1 MERSLDMVIGLL
13 GILMAG
19 GAYVPLDPEY
29 PEDRLEYM
37 LQDSN
42 VSLVITQLGLLEKVS
57 RLEGNN
63 VSCIVLDKD
72 WDHLKSDVKGRKTI
86 KREVQPHHLAYVI
99 YTSGST
105 GKPKGVMISHKALTN
120 FLISMGEQPGLTEQD
135 KLLAVTTY
143 CFDIAGL
150 ELYLPLIK
158 GAQCY
163 ICSSKNIKDAE
174 RLKREI
180 QRIKPTIMQA
190 TPVTWTLL
198 FQADWKNE
206 ENMKVLCGG
215 EALSETL
222 KSYFVHNS
230 CDAWNMF
237 GPTETTIWSTIQ
249 KIDADKPISIGKPIA
264 NTQIYILDKHLRPVP
279 VGLPGELFISG
290 SGLARGYWNQPEL
303 TAEKFI
309 DNPFNPETKLYRT
322 GDLCRWLSDGSIE
335 YVGRMDY
342 QVKIRGFRIELSE
355 VEGQV
360 RTYPG
365 IDDCVVIAKEQEGNK
380 QLIAYC
386 LLNNSESGKPPLD
399 PKEVRN
405 YLKTFLPFYMI
416 PAFFIELD
424 KLPLTPNGK
433 IDRKELMNR
442 RIELAT
448 TRKIHLPQSDVEH
461 QVLAVWKKLL
471 NVDDLSTDDAFFD
484 VGGNSFS
491 AAEMIGR
498 VKELLE
504 CDISV
509 TALFKYP
516 TVKELSAYITETRS
530 ENVDSQTEQS
540 HTPEQTDTAE
550 NTALPKMV
558 SGEDDLEPSY
568 PDYFEDSLAI
578 IGISCHFPGAKNH
591 AEFWSNLR
599 AGVESV
605 RFFSEEELVGLG
617 LEKEIVGNRGYVPGR
632 CTIEGK
638 EYFDPEFFS
647 LSQKNAEFMDP
658 QMKLLLQHSWKAVE
672 DAGYI
677 SKEIPE
683 TSVYMS
689 ASSSF
694 YQAFIPNLAS
704 QSPNVLKNADEYVTW
719 ILAQGGTIPTMISH
733 KLGFKGPSLFVH
745 SNCSSSLVGLRLA
758 SQSLLSGEAKYALVG
773 ASTIFPFTSVGY
785 VHQPGLNF
793 SSDGHIKAFD
803 ESADGMIGGEGVGV
817 VLLKKA
823 QDAIRDG
830 DHIYALLRGV
840 GVNNDGTDKLGFY
853 APSVKGQAEVIQ
865 KTIESTRIH
874 PESISYIETHGTG
887 TKLGDPVEFAALN
900 ETYRQYTTK
909 KQFCGIGSVKTNI
922 GHLDTAAG
930 LAGCIKVALS
940 LYHNEIPPSLNYEK
954 PNSDINF
961 PDSPFYVV
969 DSLQKW
975 EKASS
980 PHRAALSAF
989 GIGGTNAHAIFEQ
1002 FVVNAESERFKDSS
1016 VNKEAVYLIPLSAR
1030 NHHRLKVYAQELSDF
1045 LIASEDINLSDVSFT
1060 LQTGRMAMKNR
1071 VAFIV

>member
-1 MERSLDMVIGLL
+1 MCRDCQG
-13 GILMAG
+13 
-19 GAYVPLDPEY
+19 
-29 PEDRLEYM
+29 
-37 LQDSN
+37 
-42 VSLVITQLGLLEKVS
+42 
-57 RLEGNN
+57 
-63 VSCIVLDKD
+63 
-72 WDHLKSDVKGRKTI
+72 
-86 KREVQPHHLAYVI
+86 
-99 YTSGST
+99 T
-105 GKPKGVMISHKALTN
+105 G
-120 FLISMGEQPGLTEQD
+120 
-135 KLLAVTTY
+135 
-143 CFDIAGL
+143 
-150 ELYLPLIK
+150 
-158 GAQCY
+158 
-163 ICSSKNIKDAE
+163 
-174 RLKREI
+174 
-180 QRIKPTIMQA
+180 
-190 TPVTWTLL
+190 
-198 FQADWKNE
+198 
-206 ENMKVLCGG
+206 
-215 EALSETL
+215 
-222 KSYFVHNS
+222 
-230 CDAWNMF
+230 
-237 GPTETTIWSTIQ
+237 
-249 KIDADKPISIGKPIA
+249 
-264 NTQIYILDKHLRPVP
+264 
-279 VGLPGELFISG
+279 
-290 SGLARGYWNQPEL
+290 
-303 TAEKFI
+303 
-309 DNPFNPETKLYRT
+309 
-322 GDLCRWLSDGSIE
+322 
-335 YVGRMDY
+335 
-342 QVKIRGFRIELSE
+342 
-355 VEGQV
+355 
-360 RTYPG
+360 
-365 IDDCVVIAKEQEGNK
+365 GNK
-380 QLIAYC
+380 QLVAYC

-405 YLKTFLPFYMI
+405 YLKTFLPDYMI

-461 QVLAVWKKLL
+461 QVLTVWKKLL

-530 ENVDSQTEQS
+530 ENVDFQTEQS

-550 NTALPKMV
+550 NTALPKMD
-558 SGEDDLEPSY
+558 SGEDDLKPPY

-617 LEKEIVGNRGYVPGR
+617 LEKEIFGNRGYVPGR

-773 ASTIFPFTSVGY
+773 ASTIFPFTSLGY

-823 QDAIRDG
+823 PDAVRDG

-940 LYHNEIPPSLNYEK
+940 LYHNEIPLRLITKNQTLISICP
-954 PNSDINF
+954 IH
-961 PDSPFYVV
+961 PFM
-969 DSLQKW
+969 L
-975 EKASS
+975 
-980 PHRAALSAF
+980 
-989 GIGGTNAHAIFEQ
+989 
-1002 FVVNAESERFKDSS
+1002 
-1016 VNKEAVYLIPLSAR
+1016 
-1030 NHHRLKVYAQELSDF
+1030 
-1045 LIASEDINLSDVSFT
+1045 LIASKNGKRRQL
-1060 LQTGRMAMKNR
+1060 LTGRR
-1071 VAFIV
+1071 